1 VNGGP
6 RRTQVSVAGQYTNI
20 SVFDVDNPGE
30 LREILNS
37 LPLYPLMKI
46 EVIALCRHPG
56 ALQPVKEVSPSK
68 MIWCGR

>member
-1 VNGGP
+1 MYGP
-6 RRTQVSVAGQYTNI
+6 DGETVVREMIGTNI

-30 LREILNS
+30 LHEILNS

-56 ALQPVKEVSPSK
+56 ARQPAEGSRP
-68 MIWCGR
+68 

>member
-1 VNGGP
+1 MNGGP
-6 RRTQVSVAGQYTNI
+6 RRTQVSVAGQYMNI

-30 LREILNS
+30 LHEILNS

-56 ALQPVKEVSPSK
+56 ALQPAERSK
-68 MIWCGR
+68 P